1 MLRICSRIHEKLN
14 VFDSEV
20 FDRDSS
26 LICCPSLIRLG
37 VSPVLIGSFPTRF
50 GAMLAP
56 TTGSLLSPPL
66 GICEGPTLVLG
77 NIDGAILTEGA
88 GFDEG

>member
-14 VFDSEV
+14 VFDSDV

-37 VSPVLIGSFPTRF
+37 VSPVLIGSFAKF

-56 TTGSLLSPPL
+56 TTGALLSPPL

-77 NIDGAILTEGA
+77 NIDGAILVEGA
-88 GFDEG
+88 GLDEG